1 MTSLLSPVPHTLDH
15 IVVKPKRFQ
24 CAHCQRLFARLEHLQ
39 RHERTHTQERP
50 FLCSQCGS
58 RFTRSDLLIRHERL
72 SHGRDG
78 SDPRTQATHRASVS
92 IGDGVAKRPRR
103 APRGRN
109 GGGSGSGG
117 GLRRHQPSP
126 PRDPLTPRHS
136 PQTRQ
141 PLGLE
146 TSILALGEY
155 QSAMLAADDA
165 AFDAVL
171 TTSPRFAAY
180 PASAGTGAGGFDDAD
195 GLAFASAP
203 APAGDDVLDSFT
215 DFLDMGAFSS
225 FHFAPSEQPLPPF
238 SFEPFGDLRGAGDGD
253 NMPEERLSSNTSHDT
268 SSFSQFGSRLPSV
281 QPDDSEPTQPGDPEP
296 AQPDDPEPAQHHE
309 HEPDHTLSLSLSL
322 PFAAVLPQT
331 FTLPTR
337 LALARYV
344 RAYVDGFHDHLP
356 FLHVASMA
364 AGAVAAELLLAMA
377 AVGAQYCFEQARGVD
392 LFHAARAIALERIRR
407 SDARAADPGYG
418 CQGGLAVRGP
428 EGNVTDNSAE
438 PAGDGDAGGTAS
450 PEPTSGCP
458 RAASGLP
465 CAAAIPAD
473 DLMQSAQ
480 ALLLLMAMATW
491 GNDGSITREAVA
503 LQSVL
508 ASVVRDD
515 DGLAASDSSGAAS
528 DPSGAA
534 SDSSGA
540 ASDSSG
546 APCCW
551 AGWARRESVLR
562 TKHIV
567 FCFFN
572 LHTIVYDLPPLILN
586 AELRLRLPCAAAAFR
601 ADTPAEWRAATAVTP
616 GRPPLFHDALRRLF
630 QLTPEADAAAARPS
644 SLGNYVLIHAII
656 QHIFLVRQTAS
667 SSYPGFLGATR
678 RLAELP
684 AEHAAPLER
693 ALRNWQRSW
702 ERSPESSLSP
712 SNTPH
717 GPVAFNST
725 ALLRLAYV
733 RLAMDTGP
741 GRALGTRDPAA
752 IARALLALP
761 LPLPA
766 TPGTA
771 PRLPRALLHAAHA
784 LSIPVKIGVRLV
796 ARAQTFLWS
805 IQHALCSL
813 ECALLLSKWLET
825 VSVARTVLAAGE
837 RRVLGIV
844 RTMLDET
851 EFAVP
856 LGLGVDDPETARR
869 INSGVLRVWATI
881 FRGAQTWAVV
891 DVIGCALH
899 LYADMVEGAGV

>member
-1 MTSLLSPVPHTLDH
+1 MLLMISRSCP
-15 IVVKPKRFQ
+15 
-24 CAHCQRLFARLEHLQ
+24 
-39 RHERTHTQERP
+39 RHVDTQERP
-50 FLCSQCGS
+50 FLCSQCDS

-78 SDPRTQATHRASVS
+78 SDPRTQATHRPSVS
-92 IGDGVAKRPRR
+92 TGDGVAKRPRT

-109 GGGSGSGG
+109 RSGSGSGG

-126 PRDPLTPRHS
+126 PRDLLTPRHS
-136 PQTRQ
+136 PQAQQ

-146 TSILALGEY
+146 ASILALGEY
-155 QSAMLAADDA
+155 ESATLAADDA

-171 TTSPRFAAY
+171 TTSPQFGAY
-180 PASAGTGAGGFDDAD
+180 PASAGTGAEGFVDAD
-195 GLAFASAP
+195 GIAFVQKQQQQQQQPQPDLSPAVEASAP
-203 APAGDDVLDSFT
+203 APASDDALGSFT

-238 SFEPFGDLRGAGDGD
+238 SFESFGDLGDAGDD
-253 NMPEERLSSNTSHDT
+253 NNMPEERLSSNTSHDI
-268 SSFSQFGSRLPSV
+268 SSFSRFGSRLPSL
-281 QPDDSEPTQPGDPEP
+281 
-296 AQPDDPEPAQHHE
+296 QPDDPEPAQHHE
-309 HEPDHTLSLSLSL
+309 HEPDHPLSLSLFAPTPKHVSDISAADRQAMADAIS
-322 PFAAVLPQT
+322 PFAVVLPQT

-364 AGAVAAELLLAMA
+364 AGTVAVELLLAMA

-407 SDARAADPGYG
+407 RDACAAELGYG
-418 CQGGLAVRGP
+418 CQGGFAVRGS
-428 EGNVTDNSAE
+428 EGNLIDNSAE

-465 CAAAIPAD
+465 CTAAIPAD

-515 DGLAASDSSGAAS
+515 DGLAAP
-528 DPSGAA
+528 DPSGV
-534 SDSSGA
+534 
-540 ASDSSG
+540 
-546 APCCW
+546 PCCW
-551 AGWARRESVLR
+551 AGWARGESVLR
-562 TKHIV
+562 TKEIV

-601 ADTPAEWRAATAVTP
+601 ADTPAKWRAATAITP

-630 QLTPEADAAAARPS
+630 QLTPEADTAAARPS

-667 SSYPGFLGATR
+667 SSYPDFLSATHR
-678 RLAELP
+678 PAELP

-761 LPLPA
+761 LALP
-766 TPGTA
+766 TTTGTA
-771 PRLPRALLHAAHA
+771 PRLLRALLHAAHA

-813 ECALLLSKWLET
+813 ECALLLSKWLEA
-825 VSVARTVLAAGE
+825 VSVRRTVLTADE

-899 LYADMVEGAGV
+899 LYADMLEGAGV